1 MPPRKNKPN
10 PKQTAKSK
18 AKGSQGAK
26 SSSQRPPPDPS
37 PLSIDGQA
45 QEQIPQENS
54 TVENVQEDL
63 LDIHEI
69 GKKIRGSLESRD
81 ASQKDDNLIGQWD
94 QGLRLL
100 LAALSESDPPLTSME
115 AWVKWADDQDLCVQL
130 QETVPL
136 PFLLTYY
143 YVTLHHVLH
152 KYLEPRRDILRTE
165 RIRYKNGN
173 ISPEPDLANGPG
185 SASSLAHVSEV
196 QAVMRKGAAA
206 VRAICEQITLV
217 QADALYSA
225 PKELH
230 TKAWISLL
238 SSLLLCCQ
246 EYLIDEG
253 EPASF
258 ICRILALI
266 ACDEKS
272 SVGRGIL
279 RQEDVLGFPLLA
291 EVFFDCQAGNTSLW
305 LTRTFVGML
314 TPHTDKELQT
324 RLKAALDAR
333 AADWTIQVASRLVA
347 HLRVMRQNSLAPK
360 VRSSPHPCNT
370 CAPNADRPMGFP
382 VSRFILGGQNLLE
395 NRKAAQR
402 AENGDVILYVDKWG
416 WTLKSFDDD
425 GVEDDVVLANNRIY
439 CWKRVVEENKTMA
452 TFTAL
457 LRPDSA
463 KQVVRAIQ
471 IRCPEEQAEEFE
483 NIVKLRL
490 AGKSV
495 ICGGLRQLPHRKRSS
510 QGEAGTLVT
519 PRAKAYGSATPL
531 PANASQVSVSNKA
544 PERANMSSIQSASQR
559 LLGDDHTNLSSPT
572 VVIKKRDSRQRSHT
586 PAPSSFRG
594 RSQSQAEL
602 EAQRASNAL
611 DDEELSSMSDVG
623 DTSSPTSHASVGS
636 RDPQEIS
643 NPPQANQ
650 AVPSGPEVPPT
661 FVPNRRSKVQP
672 SSPSIS
678 SDKPVTRSR
687 PPSARRTKGPLPV
700 IKEVMIAKDRSPSAV
715 DEPQAVD
722 QDRVVQ
728 VPSTAMSA
736 DSIHTADTAIAVEAS
751 RVKDDDPP
759 ARAAENINEEELEDT
774 DGTVVETPLPIPS
787 QRLPQVLITAT
798 ARSNRTYKKAPSKGP
813 STRESE
819 TETDGSATEGQ
830 VVVASDSE
838 EESPEWTPRRRSP
851 PRKGFKPL
859 LPRDVSKKVAPKPK
873 KELPKKSSAAS
884 TAHGKRPD
892 KRQAA
897 NTSKQSVVDS
907 HVHPATT
914 DGQSSEDN
922 SSHDGE
928 TTDRLIDKSKAGS
941 ASQRKSRP
949 SLLERGRPD
958 NEIPLPASRPA
969 SITTKSRRV
978 KDVNVG
984 DTGHST
990 HVTHGPVVHPPP
1002 TPADDQVEDTPTIFS
1017 KPRMQEVED
1026 STSNDNSEAQ
1036 SATSGRKGPG
1046 RPSIAVMKEDGEKE
1060 SSPISEPTT
1069 DIGVL
1074 PDFVDE
1080 DTGPSSPKS
1089 TRIGNKRSKEAS
1101 PYAESS
1107 EQEEQHSPQRSKKR
1121 RVTLQDRRT
1130 KAVRP
1135 VVELRTRQPP
1145 KSKPV
1150 ALAASNSSRKA
1161 GPNSK
1166 SREVPILDLASPTP
1180 VELPPQPKLQPVTQ
1194 FHTEISAPV
1203 HEASEN
1209 VAMVIRKETTIPSLP
1224 SSPVEMPLVESTPIF
1239 HPVSKTPD
1247 VKEPSTYKKSV
1258 SSKDT
1263 KSSKK
1268 SQLPRRQ
1275 SAEEVDDVGQVLH
1288 QIADFMSEQLR
1299 RRSMRL
1305 PVENA
1310 AIRTQLAQLELQH
1323 VNEVL
1328 AQIHP
1333 IHKHIWALMSS
1344 PHAIVEEIKQDCAR
1358 LPITFAELQKV
1369 SASCEKS
1376 IKQTFTFTIPV
1387 LFE

>member
-1 MPPRKNKPN
+1 
-10 PKQTAKSK
+10 
-18 AKGSQGAK
+18 
-26 SSSQRPPPDPS
+26 
-37 PLSIDGQA
+37 
-45 QEQIPQENS
+45 
-54 TVENVQEDL
+54 
-63 LDIHEI
+63 
-69 GKKIRGSLESRD
+69 
-81 ASQKDDNLIGQWD
+81 
-94 QGLRLL
+94 
-100 LAALSESDPPLTSME
+100 
-115 AWVKWADDQDLCVQL
+115 
-130 QETVPL
+130 
-136 PFLLTYY
+136 
-143 YVTLHHVLH
+143 
-152 KYLEPRRDILRTE
+152 
-165 RIRYKNGN
+165 
-173 ISPEPDLANGPG
+173 
-185 SASSLAHVSEV
+185 
-196 QAVMRKGAAA
+196 MRKGAAA

-258 ICRILALI
+258 KLICKICRILALI

-279 RQEDVLGFPLLA
+279 RQEDVLGL
-291 EVFFDCQAGNTSLW
+291 
-305 LTRTFVGML
+305 
-314 TPHTDKELQT
+314 
-324 RLKAALDAR
+324 LKAALDAR

-360 VRSSPHPCNT
+360 
-370 CAPNADRPMGFP
+370 
-382 VSRFILGGQNLLE
+382 NLLE

-452 TFTAL
+452 STCSLPPYIHIDREAFTAL

-722 QDRVVQ
+722 QNRVVQ

-859 LPRDVSKKVAPKPK
+859 LPRDVSMKVAPKPK

-1180 VELPPQPKLQPVTQ
+1180 VERSPQPTLEPVTQ
-1194 FHTEISAPV
+1194 YHAEISAPV
-1203 HEASEN
+1203 HEASEI
-1209 VAMVIRKETTIPSLP
+1209 VAVVIRKETTIPSLP
-1224 SSPVEMPLVESTPIF
+1224 SSPVEIPLGESTPIF
-1239 HPVSKTPD
+1239 HPVLTTPD
-1247 VKEPSTYKKSV
+1247 VEKPSTYKKSA

-1263 KSSKK
+1263 KISKK

-1275 SAEEVDDVGQVLH
+1275 SADEVDDVGQVLH

-1305 PVENA
+1305 PVKNA
-1310 AIRTQLAQLELQH
+1310 AVRAQLAQLELQH

-1333 IHKHIWALMSS
+1333 IHKHIWALISS
-1344 PHAIVEEIKQDCAR
+1344 PHAMVEEIKQDCAR
-1358 LPITFAELQKV
+1358 LPTTFAELQKV

-1376 IKQTFTFTIPV
+1376 IKQTFKFTIPV
-1387 LFE
+1387 LFEGFHDKLNVSQSYEVCDVNISVRVKENERELYRRQGWYSEASDTHRSTAASRQLLVLARKCIR